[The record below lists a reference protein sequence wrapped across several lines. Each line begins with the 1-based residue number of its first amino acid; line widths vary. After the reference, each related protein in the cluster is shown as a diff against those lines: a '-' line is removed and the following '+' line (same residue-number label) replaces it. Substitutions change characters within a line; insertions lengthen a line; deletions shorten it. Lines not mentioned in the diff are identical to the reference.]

1 MASKYFLLSKTTQKF
16 VDYEGRAIRLNKS
29 TPYTVDEVLI
39 AKKGRTTPCKKI
51 TTFKDSNGEIT
62 ERIFNYSEKPIR
74 NRVYQRQ
81 EHVIGDNEIVQST
94 QIKEYFL
101 PRKIVDIYK
110 KFQENLNTFN
120 IQTVL
125 WEKGKVQTNH
135 VSDNINNGEKILS
148 KTTIITNSDSGNDFL
163 HTFVEYPKIK
173 NGKIERKPVKSLEF
187 GVDKS
192 YNVDYASI
200 RANGVK
206 SPSNDSFL
214 GYRILSVDDVKEPIT
229 EKFIKDRGV
238 GNLGYII
245 NTDYLPEDG
254 SETLC
259 GLFYDGNIMFNKL
272 YDFKSKSNVV
282 STSRHEVEHGWQ
294 YYLDARNGGKR
305 GENLEEIGKTYGK
318 ITDKKLKKEADVY
331 TQSMDNYVPH
341 YVDYER
347 YRKNYIE
354 IRANKAGAK
363 AKQEYDEQGKTI
375 REDFRHI
382 PKELL

>member
-39 AKKGRTTPCKKI
+39 AKKGRTTPCTKI

-125 WEKGKVQTNH
+125 WEKGMVQTNH

-148 KTTIITNSDSGNDFL
+148 KTTITSDQVSGNDFL

>member
-1 MASKYFLLSKTTQKF
+1 MASKYFLLSKTTQRF

-39 AKKGRTTPCKKI
+39 AKKGRTIPCKKI

-74 NRVYQRQ
+74 NRVYQRC

-125 WEKGKVQTNH
+125 WKKGTVQTNH

-148 KTTIITNSDSGNDFL
+148 KTTITTASDSGNDFL

-238 GNLGYII
+238 EGLGYII
-245 NTDYLPEDG
+245 NTNYLPENG

-272 YDFKSKSNVV
+272 HDFKSKSNFV
-282 STSRHEVEHGWQ
+282 STSSHEVEHGWQ

-305 GENLEEIGKTYGK
+305 GENLEKLGKTYGE

-331 TQSMDNYVPH
+331 TQSIDNYVPH

-347 YRKNYIE
+347 YCKNYIE

>member
-1 MASKYFLLSKTTQKF
+1 MASKYFLLSKTTQRF

-39 AKKGRTTPCKKI
+39 AKKGKSTPCKKI
-51 TTFKDSNGEIT
+51 TTFKDSNGKIT
-62 ERIFNYSEKPIR
+62 ERIFNYIGKPIR

-81 EHVIGDNEIVQST
+81 EHVIGDNEIVHST

-101 PRKIVDIYK
+101 HQQIVDIYK
-110 KFQENLNTFN
+110 KLQENLNAFN
-120 IQTVL
+120 LQNVL
-125 WEKGKVQTNH
+125 CKKGMVKTNH

-148 KTTIITNSDSGNDFL
+148 KTTITTDPVSYSDFL

-187 GVDKS
+187 GVDGS

-200 RANGVK
+200 NANGVK
-206 SPSNDSFL
+206 SPNNDSFL
-214 GYRILSVDDVKEPIT
+214 GYRILGIDDMKEPIT
-229 EKFIKDRGV
+229 EKFMKDRGV
-238 GNLGYII
+238 ANLGYII
-245 NTDYLPEDG
+245 NTNYLPENG

-272 YDFKSKSNVV
+272 HDFKSKSNFV
-282 STSRHEVEHGWQ
+282 STSSHEVEHGWQ

-305 GENLEEIGKTYGK
+305 GENLEEIGRTYGE
-318 ITDKKLKKEADVY
+318 ITNKKLKKEADVY
-331 TQSMDNYVPH
+331 TKSIDNYVPH
-341 YVDYER
+341 YVDYAR

-354 IRANKAGAK
+354 IKANKAGAK
-363 AKQEYDEQGKTI
+363 AKQEYDEQGKII

>member
-39 AKKGRTTPCKKI
+39 AKKGRTTPCTKI

-125 WEKGKVQTNH
+125 WEKGMVQTNH

-148 KTTIITNSDSGNDFL
+148 KTTITSDQVSGNDFL

-305 GENLEEIGKTYGK
+305 GENLEKLGKTYGK

-331 TQSMDNYVPH
+331 TQSIDNYVPH

>member
-1 MASKYFLLSKTTQKF
+1 MASKYFLLSKTTQRF

-39 AKKGRTTPCKKI
+39 AKKGKSTPCEKI
-51 TTFKDSNGEIT
+51 TTFKDSNGKIT
-62 ERIFNYSEKPIR
+62 ERIFNYIGKPIR

-81 EHVIGDNEIVQST
+81 EHVIGDNEIVHST

-101 PRKIVDIYK
+101 PQQIVDIYK
-110 KFQENLNTFN
+110 KFQENLNAFN
-120 IQTVL
+120 VQTVL
-125 WEKGKVQTNH
+125 WKKGMVQTNH

-148 KTTIITNSDSGNDFL
+148 KTTITTDPVSDSDFL

-187 GVDKS
+187 GVDGS

-200 RANGVK
+200 NANGVK
-206 SPSNDSFL
+206 SPNNDSFL
-214 GYRILSVDDVKEPIT
+214 GYRILGIDDMKEPIT
-229 EKFIKDRGV
+229 EKFMRDRGV
-238 GNLGYII
+238 ANLGYII
-245 NTDYLPEDG
+245 NTNYLPENG

-272 YDFKSKSNVV
+272 HDFKSKSNFV
-282 STSRHEVEHGWQ
+282 STSSHEVEHGWQ

-305 GENLEEIGKTYGK
+305 GENLEEIGRTYGE
-318 ITDKKLKKEADVY
+318 ITNKKLKKEADVY
-331 TQSMDNYVPH
+331 TKSIDNYVPH
-341 YVDYER
+341 YVDYAR

-354 IRANKAGAK
+354 IKANKAGAK
-363 AKQEYDEQGKTI
+363 AKQEYDEQGKII

>member
-1 MASKYFLLSKTTQKF
+1 MASKYFLLSKTTQRF

-39 AKKGRTTPCKKI
+39 AKKGKSTPCEKI
-51 TTFKDSNGEIT
+51 TTFKDSNGKIT
-62 ERIFNYSEKPIR
+62 ERIFNYIGKPIR

-81 EHVIGDNEIVQST
+81 EHVIGDNEIVHST

-101 PRKIVDIYK
+101 PQQIVDIYK
-110 KFQENLNTFN
+110 KFQENLNAFN
-120 IQTVL
+120 VQTVL
-125 WEKGKVQTNH
+125 WKKGMVQTNH

-148 KTTIITNSDSGNDFL
+148 KTTITTDPVSYSDFL

-187 GVDKS
+187 GVDGS

-200 RANGVK
+200 NANGVK
-206 SPSNDSFL
+206 SPNNDSFL
-214 GYRILSVDDVKEPIT
+214 GYRILGIDDMKEPIT
-229 EKFIKDRGV
+229 EKFMKDRGV
-238 GNLGYII
+238 ANLGYII
-245 NTDYLPEDG
+245 NTNYLPENG

-272 YDFKSKSNVV
+272 HDFKSKSNFV
-282 STSRHEVEHGWQ
+282 STSSHEVEHGWQ

-305 GENLEEIGKTYGK
+305 GENLEEIGRTYGE
-318 ITDKKLKKEADVY
+318 ITNKKLKKEADVY
-331 TQSMDNYVPH
+331 TKSIDNYVPH
-341 YVDYER
+341 YVDYAR

-354 IRANKAGAK
+354 IKANKAGAK
-363 AKQEYDEQGKTI
+363 AKQEYDEQGKII

>member
-1 MASKYFLLSKTTQKF
+1 MASKYFLLSKTTQRF

-39 AKKGRTTPCKKI
+39 AKRGKSTPCKKI
-51 TTFKDSNGEIT
+51 TTFKDSNGKIM
-62 ERIFNYSEKPIR
+62 ERIFNYTGKPIR

-81 EHVIGDNEIVQST
+81 EQVIGDNEIVHST

-101 PRKIVDIYK
+101 PQQIVDIYK
-110 KFQENLNTFN
+110 KFQENLNAFN
-120 IQTVL
+120 VQTVL
-125 WEKGKVQTNH
+125 WKKGMVQTNH

-148 KTTIITNSDSGNDFL
+148 KTTITTGPVSDSDFL

-187 GVDKS
+187 GVDGS

-200 RANGVK
+200 NANGVK
-206 SPSNDSFL
+206 SPNNDSFL
-214 GYRILSVDDVKEPIT
+214 GYRILGIDDMKEPIT
-229 EKFIKDRGV
+229 EKFMKDRGV
-238 GNLGYII
+238 ANLGYII
-245 NTDYLPEDG
+245 NTNYLPENG

-272 YDFKSKSNVV
+272 HDFKSKSNFV
-282 STSRHEVEHGWQ
+282 STSSHEVEHGWQ

-305 GENLEEIGKTYGK
+305 GENLEEIGRTYGE
-318 ITDKKLKKEADVY
+318 ITNKKLKKEADVY
-331 TQSMDNYVPH
+331 TKSIDNYVPH
-341 YVDYER
+341 YVDYAR

-354 IRANKAGAK
+354 IKANKAGAK
-363 AKQEYDEQGKTI
+363 AKQEYDEQGKII

>member
-1 MASKYFLLSKTTQKF
+1 MASKYFLLSKTTQRF

-39 AKKGRTTPCKKI
+39 AKRGKSTPCKKI
-51 TTFKDSNGEIT
+51 TTFKDSNGKIM
-62 ERIFNYSEKPIR
+62 ERIFNYTGKPIR

-81 EHVIGDNEIVQST
+81 EHVIGDNEIVHST

-101 PRKIVDIYK
+101 PQQIIDIYK
-110 KFQENLNTFN
+110 KFQENLNAFN
-120 IQTVL
+120 VQTVL
-125 WEKGKVQTNH
+125 WKKGMVQTNH

-148 KTTIITNSDSGNDFL
+148 KTTITTAPVSYSDFL

-187 GVDKS
+187 GVDGS

-200 RANGVK
+200 NANGVK
-206 SPSNDSFL
+206 SPNNDSFL
-214 GYRILSVDDVKEPIT
+214 GYRILGIDDMKEPIT
-229 EKFIKDRGV
+229 EKFMKDRGV
-238 GNLGYII
+238 ANLGYII
-245 NTDYLPEDG
+245 NTNYLPENG

-272 YDFKSKSNVV
+272 HDFKSKSNFV
-282 STSRHEVEHGWQ
+282 STSSHEVEHGWQ

-305 GENLEEIGKTYGK
+305 GENLEEIGRTYGE
-318 ITDKKLKKEADVY
+318 ITNKKLKKEADVY
-331 TQSMDNYVPH
+331 TKSIDNYVPH
-341 YVDYER
+341 YVDYAR

-354 IRANKAGAK
+354 IKANKAGAK
-363 AKQEYDEQGKTI
+363 AKQEYDEQGKII

>member
-1 MASKYFLLSKTTQKF
+1 MASKYFLLSKTTQRF

-39 AKKGRTTPCKKI
+39 AKRGKSTPCKKI
-51 TTFKDSNGEIT
+51 TTFKDSNGKIM
-62 ERIFNYSEKPIR
+62 ERIFNYTGKPIR

-81 EHVIGDNEIVQST
+81 EHVIGDNEIVHST

-101 PRKIVDIYK
+101 PQQIVDIYK
-110 KFQENLNTFN
+110 KFQENLNAFN
-120 IQTVL
+120 VQTVL
-125 WEKGKVQTNH
+125 WKKGMVQTNH

-148 KTTIITNSDSGNDFL
+148 KTTITIDPVSYSDFL

-187 GVDKS
+187 GVDGS

-200 RANGVK
+200 NVNGVK
-206 SPSNDSFL
+206 SPNNDSFL
-214 GYRILSVDDVKEPIT
+214 GYRILGIDDMKEPIT
-229 EKFIKDRGV
+229 EKFMKDRGV
-238 GNLGYII
+238 ANLGYII
-245 NTDYLPEDG
+245 NTNYLPENG

-272 YDFKSKSNVV
+272 HDFKSKSNFV
-282 STSRHEVEHGWQ
+282 STSSHEVEHGWQ

-305 GENLEEIGKTYGK
+305 GENLEEIGRTYGE
-318 ITDKKLKKEADVY
+318 ITNKKLKKEADVY
-331 TQSMDNYVPH
+331 TKSIDNYVPH
-341 YVDYER
+341 YVDYAR

-354 IRANKAGAK
+354 IKANKAGAK
-363 AKQEYDEQGKTI
+363 AKQEYDEQGKII

>member
-1 MASKYFLLSKTTQKF
+1 MASKYFLLSKTTQRF

-39 AKKGRTTPCKKI
+39 AKKGRTIPCKKI

-74 NRVYQRQ
+74 NRVYQRC

-125 WEKGKVQTNH
+125 WKKGTVQTNH

-148 KTTIITNSDSGNDFL
+148 KTTITTASDSGNDFL

-238 GNLGYII
+238 EGLGYII
-245 NTDYLPEDG
+245 NTNYLPENG

-272 YDFKSKSNVV
+272 HDFKSKSNFV
-282 STSRHEVEHGWQ
+282 STSSHEVEHGWQ

-305 GENLEEIGKTYGK
+305 GENLEKLGKTYGE

-331 TQSMDNYVPH
+331 TQSIDNYVPH

>member
-1 MASKYFLLSKTTQKF
+1 MIFCILLW
-16 VDYEGRAIRLNKS
+16 
-29 TPYTVDEVLI
+29 
-39 AKKGRTTPCKKI
+39 
-51 TTFKDSNGEIT
+51 
-62 ERIFNYSEKPIR
+62 
-74 NRVYQRQ
+74 NR
-81 EHVIGDNEIVQST
+81 
-94 QIKEYFL
+94 
-101 PRKIVDIYK
+101 
-110 KFQENLNTFN
+110 
-120 IQTVL
+120 
-125 WEKGKVQTNH
+125 
-135 VSDNINNGEKILS
+135 
-148 KTTIITNSDSGNDFL
+148 
-163 HTFVEYPKIK
+163 
-173 NGKIERKPVKSLEF
+173 KIERRPVKSLEF

-192 YNVDYASI
+192 YNVDYTSI

-206 SPSNDSFL
+206 TPSNDSFL
-214 GYRILSVDDVKEPIT
+214 GYRILGINDMKEPIT

-238 GNLGYII
+238 GNLGYKI

-254 SETLC
+254 SETLR

-272 YDFKSKSNVV
+272 HDFKSKSNFV

-305 GENLEEIGKTYGK
+305 GENLEEIGKTCGK